1 MSKYLFND
9 SGYCYE
15 LRKMVFDHIV
25 KNDDIFFKYLQDK
38 PLTRY
43 VEKMRSV
50 NSSGRK
56 IELIGLSSLFEINI
70 IVFTSFNSG
79 KTSISSGNNYTDKK
93 VALFKEDKEQYSL
106 LIHKTMKVKYSIYK
120 RQQIVEIN
128 EESKYCESPIQEKNF
143 VQEKS
148 TTLAYKFYEDAF
160 IYLKDGT
167 YPSKLIQSF
176 TDKAVLKSRKKNF
189 RELVK
194 KDRRYKLI
202 EVIEKGHNTL
212 CLSKN

>member
-1 MSKYLFND
+1 M
-9 SGYCYE
+9 
-15 LRKMVFDHIV
+15 
-25 KNDDIFFKYLQDK
+25 K
-38 PLTRY
+38 PG
-43 VEKMRSV
+43 
-50 NSSGRK
+50 NSSGGK
-56 IELIGLSSLFEINI
+56 LELIGLSSLFEINI
-70 IVFTSFNSG
+70 IVFHLLTQE
-79 KTSISSGNNYTDKK
+79 KPQLVVENNYTDKQ
-93 VALFKEDKEQYSL
+93 VALFKKDKEQYSL
-106 LIHKTMKVKYSIYK
+106 LIHKTEKVKYSIYK
-120 RQQIVEIN
+120 RPQIVEIN
-128 EESKYCESPIQEKNF
+128 EESKYCESPIQENDF

-167 YPSKLIQSF
+167 YPNKLIQSF

-212 CLSKN
+212 CLSKNWSYNLQSNTHTSRGNNEEEKT

>member
-1 MSKYLFND
+1 
-9 SGYCYE
+9 
-15 LRKMVFDHIV
+15 
-25 KNDDIFFKYLQDK
+25 
-38 PLTRY
+38 
-43 VEKMRSV
+43 MRPE
-50 NSSGRK
+50 NSSRGK
-56 IELIGLSSLFEINI
+56 LELIGLSSLFEINI
-70 IVFTSFNSG
+70 IVFHLLTQEELQLVVE
-79 KTSISSGNNYTDKK
+79 NNYTDKQ

-106 LIHKTMKVKYSIYK
+106 LIHKTEKVKYSIYK
-120 RQQIVEIN
+120 RPQIVEIN
-128 EESKYCESPIQEKNF
+128 EESKYCESLIQENDF

-194 KDRRYKLI
+194 KDKRYKLI
-202 EVIEKGHNTL
+202 EVIEKGNNAL
-212 CLSKN
+212 CLSKNWSYNLQSNTHISRGNNEEEKT